1 MDGGDAVG
9 VEAADG
15 GGVAAGAVAAGLGVA
30 VADERIVGADAAVAV
45 GDGLAGGV
53 AGADDGD
60 DGVAVTVGVAV
71 AGGVAVMLVG
81 AGVALEQARIAIR
94 VRAATRGA
102 GRNPGRREYR
112 ARTRWEITLAFLLS
126 CRGTNL
132 VIRERTLLVPFSIA
146 GRTVRCDVIVG
157 P

>member
-30 VADERIVGADAAVAV
+30 VADERIVDADAAVAV
-45 GDGLAGGV
+45 GDGMAGRV
-53 AGADDGD
+53 AGADDEDEG
-60 DGVAVTVGVAV
+60 VGVAV

-94 VRAATRGA
+94 VRAATRDA
-102 GRNPGRREYR
+102 GRNPDRREYR
-112 ARTRWEITLAFLLS
+112 ARTGWEITLAFLLS

-132 VIRERTLLVPFSIA
+132 VFRKRTLLVPFSIA
-146 GRTVRCDVIVG
+146 WRTVRCDVIVG